1 MGELPAWGR
10 AHIRMML
17 SWCLGY
23 LGADRFYGGQ
33 IGLGIL
39 KLVTCGGLL
48 VWWLIDAITYTAE
61 AGGKRVT

>member
-1 MGELPAWGR
+1 MGELPQWGR

-17 SWCLGY
+17 SWCIGY
-23 LGADRFYGGQ
+23 LGADRFYDGQ

-61 AGGKRVT
+61 AGGKRIT